1 MTQRLSLNDVS
12 RLKVERCGSHH
23 FCTNVDAFVV
33 EPSSFHLLCRGAHA
47 HMTSVTARTISGE
60 AFSPFLLFLGSQN
73 MRVTFYHSQKAEGK
87 VMIENFQC
95 ALPQNF
101 SI

>member
-1 MTQRLSLNDVS
+1 MWTAPPLYECRRLCCRTVVVS
-12 RLKVERCGSHH
+12 FTVSIIPDQ
-23 FCTNVDAFVV
+23 V
-33 EPSSFHLLCRGAHA
+33 GAPHA
-47 HMTSVTARTISGE
+47 HMTSVTTRTISGE

-73 MRVTFYHSQKAEGK
+73 IRVTFYHSKKAEGK

>member
-1 MTQRLSLNDVS
+1 MMLAGSRWKGVARTTSVRTSTPLLSNRRRFIYCV
-12 RLKVERCGSHH
+12 G
-23 FCTNVDAFVV
+23 
-33 EPSSFHLLCRGAHA
+33 GAHA